1 MLKPRLHEPKLGA
14 LESLAP
20 PSHAAP
26 LEFKS
31 ERVLKT
37 SSKTALHVNSS
48 SPSYPTSKRRTCWFC
63 EIPEHDIYKCHK
75 FSNINTDEKY
85 SFLRS
90 LSLCFNCLGDRH
102 LLTECKSKGCS
113 LCGRK
118 HHTLLHKNSNQGSVP
133 KNSQNSNYSPK
144 DSPRPQISTGAI
156 PKLVQNR
163 TSSQNWRSP
172 SRNSPTPNADRTAQF
187 RAFEPESQ
195 EVGKEDHEIL
205 LATAVVDVFSENGCP
220 VEARLI
226 LDNGSQC
233 SFVSEKFVR
242 KLNAK
247 TYDSQLRFFGI
258 KCTPTVSNK
267 RLDIVIRSNT
277 HENFRLKVSC
287 AVLPV
292 ITSKLPRIPLNK
304 NILNIPL
311 EFGLADPEFH
321 IPSDVDMLLG
331 ADAYYDVLLP
341 QIHRLGPKLPT
352 LQLTRLSWVIGGH
365 LPPQII
371 PKQNKLSTVTYGVAS
386 SSFLATRV
394 LKELASNSSEFPLAQ
409 KALLRQTYVDDV
421 LHGADSLAELED
433 SYHQLNMLL
442 NSAGFRL
449 HKWSS
454 NSSQFRE
461 KYYWKFIP
469 PRSPHWGG
477 GLWEAAVKG
486 AERHLYRI
494 IGNSQLTFEELSTVL
509 AQIEAILNSRPL
521 CPISSDPKDLEVLTP
536 GHFLIGRSLTSYPEL
551 DATHLPEN
559 RLAFWQRCS
568 QIQQSFWKRWT
579 VEYLNRLQ
587 NRPKWLSP
595 VKNLEINELVLLKE
609 DDVPPLKWPLARI
622 VEIIP
627 GSDQRVRAVKLRTKE
642 SDFVR
647 PITKANS
654 ENALLPK
661 KAGRGIC
668 DLSASSPTK

>member
-1 MLKPRLHEPKLGA
+1 MNILEKRYENSLAIINSHLNSIVDCPNVKKCTSSSLREFLVNIRRNLDALKNLKCPIEHWDLIILNIVMKKLDYGTKKEYQSNRDLKINPTLKEFFEIIGARCSA

-31 ERVLKT
+31 ERVSKT

-48 SPSYPTSKRRTCWFC
+48 SPIYPTSKRRTCWFC
-63 EIPEHDIYKCHK
+63 EIPEHDIYECHK
-75 FSNINTDEKY
+75 FSNINTDEEY

-90 LSLCFNCLGDRH
+90 LSLCFNCLGGRH
-102 LLTECKSKGCS
+102 LLTECKSKGSS

-133 KNSQNSNYSPK
+133 KNSQNSNHSPR

-156 PKLVQNR
+156 PNLVQNT

-195 EVGKEDHEIL
+195 ENSSAPSMPSALLVGKEDHEIL
-205 LATAVVDVFSENGCP
+205 LATAVVDVLSENGCP
-220 VEARLI
+220 VKARLI

-247 TYDSQLRFFGI
+247 TYDSQLRFSGI
-258 KCTPTVSNK
+258 KCTPTVSNE

-331 ADAYYDVLLP
+331 ADAYYDILLP

-352 LQLTRLSWVIGGH
+352 LQLTRLGWVI
-365 LPPQII
+365 
-371 PKQNKLSTVTYGVAS
+371 
-386 SSFLATRV
+386 
-394 LKELASNSSEFPLAQ
+394 
-409 KALLRQTYVDDV
+409 
-421 LHGADSLAELED
+421 ED
-433 SYHQLNMLL
+433 
-442 NSAGFRL
+442 
-449 HKWSS
+449 
-454 NSSQFRE
+454 
-461 KYYWKFIP
+461 I
-469 PRSPHWGG
+469 
-477 GLWEAAVKG
+477 
-486 AERHLYRI
+486 
-494 IGNSQLTFEELSTVL
+494 
-509 AQIEAILNSRPL
+509 
-521 CPISSDPKDLEVLTP
+521 C
-536 GHFLIGRSLTSYPEL
+536 
-551 DATHLPEN
+551 
-559 RLAFWQRCS
+559 
-568 QIQQSFWKRWT
+568 
-579 VEYLNRLQ
+579 
-587 NRPKWLSP
+587 
-595 VKNLEINELVLLKE
+595 LLK
-609 DDVPPLKWPLARI
+609 
-622 VEIIP
+622 
-627 GSDQRVRAVKLRTKE
+627 
-642 SDFVR
+642 
-647 PITKANS
+647 
-654 ENALLPK
+654 
-661 KAGRGIC
+661 
-668 DLSASSPTK
+668 